1 MSGDQGVEKELSAD
15 EASRPQRRHP
25 QVAVAF
31 VSVRMIKKGG
41 ERCYRTEGWWDTGE
55 WGATDAD
62 TLAAKVSVARQN

>member
-31 VSVRMIKKGG
+31 VSVRMIKKRERDAIGLKAG
-41 ERCYRTEGWWDTGE
+41 EILASEALPTP
-55 WGATDAD
+55 
-62 TLAAKVSVARQN
+62 TL